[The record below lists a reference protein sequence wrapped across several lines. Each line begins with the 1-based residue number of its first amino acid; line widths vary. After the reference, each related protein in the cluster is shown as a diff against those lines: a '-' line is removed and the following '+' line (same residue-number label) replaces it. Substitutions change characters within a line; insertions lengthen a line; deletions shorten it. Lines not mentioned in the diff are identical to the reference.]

1 LGASCSRSYT
11 IQTGD
16 YCDKISQA
24 QNVSTYQLAVV
35 NANVDSSCSNLI
47 PGQTLCLAENAAED
61 CSTTYVVRSGDTC
74 DDIASRAGLNTT
86 ILSLN
91 NPQINAECTNIYTDE
106 VCFLESS

>member
-1 LGASCSRSYT
+1 MLDVVIFDSILIFIFHR
-11 IQTGD
+11 
-16 YCDKISQA
+16 
-24 QNVSTYQLAVV
+24 YQLAVV
-35 NANVDSSCSNLI
+35 NANIDSSCSNLI

-74 DDIASRAGLNTT
+74 EDIASRAGLNTT

-106 VCFLESS
+106 VRFFKSPAIAVELQF